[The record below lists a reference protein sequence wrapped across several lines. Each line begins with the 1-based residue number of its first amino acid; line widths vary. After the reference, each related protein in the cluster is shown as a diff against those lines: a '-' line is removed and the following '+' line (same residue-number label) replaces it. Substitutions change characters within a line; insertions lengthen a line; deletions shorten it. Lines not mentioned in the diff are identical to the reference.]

1 MSRAESPARRCFGA
15 ALLLAVGLA
24 VAQAPPEQA
33 AEEAQAK
40 ARLEAVRESQR
51 QIDAERL
58 LARGERESTLGS
70 LREDELAVA
79 RLAGELADLDA
90 RIAGRGQE
98 IARLDGEAGAIELR
112 LARQRTE
119 IAALLRSAHAAGRHE
134 RLRILFAPEDL
145 GRIERAL
152 AYHRY
157 LQRDRIQRIAVLRAD
172 LDALAALRTNAE
184 AEQRALATDR
194 AARAGQVAA
203 LEQARAARAA
213 TLRDIEAKIADQ
225 SQRLALLGKDE
236 RGLVDLIA
244 RLRDAIAD
252 IPKVLDGAAPFAS
265 LRGRLPWPAPGAVV
279 ERFGAATAGGAP
291 SEGLLI
297 AAARGAPV
305 RAVSHGRVAFADWLA
320 GYGLLLIVD
329 HGDGFMSLYAHN
341 DAVRAD
347 VGDWVAAGEV
357 VAEAGASGGRSDSGV
372 YFELRSRGRPLDPAR
387 WLARR

>member
-1 MSRAESPARRCFGA
+1 MPRAERLRRALGA
-15 ALLLAVGLA
+15 VVLLAAGFAL
-24 VAQAPPEQA
+24 AQAPPERA
-33 AEEAQAK
+33 AEEAEAK
-40 ARLEAVRESQR
+40 ARLEAVREEQR
-51 QIDAERL
+51 RIDAERL
-58 LARGERESTLGS
+58 AARGERESTLGS

-90 RIAGRGQE
+90 RIAGRGRE
-98 IARLDGEAGAIELR
+98 IARLDAEAGAIELR
-112 LARQRTE
+112 LAGQRTE

-157 LQRDRIQRIAVLRAD
+157 LQRDRIGRIAILRAD
-172 LDALAALRTNAE
+172 LDALAALRASVE
-184 AEQRALATDR
+184 AEQRALAHDR
-194 AARAGQVAA
+194 AARADQVTA
-203 LEQARAARAA
+203 LEQARATRAA
-213 TLRDIEAKIADQ
+213 TLREIEARIADQ
-225 SQRLALLGKDE
+225 SQRLAVLGKDE
-236 RGLVDLIA
+236 RGLLDLIA

-265 LRGRLPWPAPGAVV
+265 LRGRLPWPAAGAVI
-279 ERFGAATAGGAP
+279 ERFGATTAGGTA

-297 AAARGAPV
+297 AASRGAPV

-341 DAVRAD
+341 DAVRAE
-347 VGDWVAAGEV
+347 VGDWVAAGELI
-357 VAEAGASGGRSDSGV
+357 AEAGASGGRSDSGV

-387 WLARR
+387 WLAKR

>member
-1 MSRAESPARRCFGA
+1 VQRADRLRRAIGA
-15 ALLLAVGLA
+15 ALLLASGLA
-24 VAQAPPEQA
+24 FAQAPPERA
-33 AEEAQAK
+33 AEEAEART
-40 ARLEAVRESQR
+40 RLEAVREEQR
-51 QIDAERL
+51 RIDAERL
-58 LARGERESTLGS
+58 LAHGERESTLGS

-79 RLAGELADLDA
+79 QLAGELAAIDA
-90 RIAGRGQE
+90 RIEERGQE
-98 IARLDGEAGAIELR
+98 IARLDTEAAAIELR

-157 LQRDRIQRIAVLRAD
+157 LQRDRVGRIAVLRAD
-172 LDALAALRTNAE
+172 LDALSALRGQVE
-184 AEQRALATDR
+184 AEQRALASDR
-194 AARAGQVAA
+194 AARAGQALA
-203 LEQARAARAA
+203 LEQARATRAA
-213 TLRDIEAKIADQ
+213 TLRDIEARIADQ
-225 SQRLALLGKDE
+225 SQRLAALGKDE
-236 RGLVDLIA
+236 RGLLELIA

-265 LRGRLPWPAPGAVV
+265 LRGRLPWPASGAVV
-279 ERFGAATAGGAP
+279 ERFGATTATGTA

-297 AAARGAPV
+297 AASRGAPV

-320 GYGLLLIVD
+320 GYGLLLILD

-341 DAVRAD
+341 DAVRAE
-347 VGDWVAAGEV
+347 VGDWVAAGEI
-357 VAEAGASGGRSDSGV
+357 VAEAGASGGRSESGV

-387 WLARR
+387 WLTRR